1 MPTGMLNIPMK
12 RKPRQKIGFGWK
24 ISDRLPAISMKDA
37 NVSVYAE
44 RVHWRALGVKC
55 RSSPS

>member
-1 MPTGMLNIPMK
+1 MLNIPMK
-12 RKPRQKIGFGWK
+12 RKPRQNIGFGWK